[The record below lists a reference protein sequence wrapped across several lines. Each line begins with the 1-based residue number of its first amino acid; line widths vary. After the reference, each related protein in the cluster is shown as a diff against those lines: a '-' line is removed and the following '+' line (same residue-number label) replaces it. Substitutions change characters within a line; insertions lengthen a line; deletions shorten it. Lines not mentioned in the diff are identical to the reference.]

1 VRLVTG
7 GPTLALDCVGPRSA
21 RALVLL
27 HGLSGSRLTYHAVVN
42 HLAGVHGGRLRVIN
56 VDMRG
61 HGESDHVAD
70 GAYDAVSYARDVA
83 SVIEQLTDAPALVAG
98 HSLGGVVAASLAS
111 LRPDLTRAI
120 FLEDPPL
127 FEGDDARRNASP
139 VAAFFPK
146 LVAAV
151 RALQAE
157 GAPPSAYV
165 PLVVDTTPADE
176 HDERCLTLSRWDPTT
191 MEAAVSGL
199 VWSTY
204 DPLTR
209 LACPVTIVR
218 ADPAC
223 GAVFTP
229 EDETALRDP
238 VPHAHIVEVPG
249 ATHSV
254 HATATLAPYLA
265 EFDRFIR
272 KTAQ

>member
-1 VRLVTG
+1 MRLVTG

-21 RALVLL
+21 PALVLL
-27 HGLSGSRLTYHAVVN
+27 HGLSSSRLSYHAVVD
-42 HLAGVHGGRLRVIN
+42 HLARTYGDALRVIN

-70 GAYDAVSYARDVA
+70 GAYDAVSYARDIA
-83 SVIEQLTDAPALVAG
+83 SVIEQLTDAPTLVVG

-111 LRPDLTRAI
+111 LRPDLVKAI

-127 FEGDDARRNASP
+127 FEGDSVRRNASP

-151 RALQAE
+151 RALQAG
-157 GAPPSAYV
+157 GAPPSSYV
-165 PLVVDTTPADE
+165 PLVADTTPPDE

-199 VWSTY
+199 VWTTY
-204 DPLTR
+204 DPASR
-209 LACPVTIVR
+209 LVCPVTIVR

-229 EDETALRDP
+229 ADEAAFRGP

-249 ATHSV
+249 AGHGI

-265 EFDRFIR
+265 ELDRFIGR
-272 KTAQ
+272 S

>member
-1 VRLVTG
+1 VRLITG

-21 RALVLL
+21 PALVLL
-27 HGLSGSRLTYHAVVN
+27 HGLSSSRLSYHAVVD
-42 HLAGVHGGRLRVIN
+42 HLARTYGDGLRIVN

-70 GAYDAVSYARDVA
+70 GAYDAVSYARDIA

-111 LRPDLTRAI
+111 LQPDLVRAV

-127 FEGDDARRNASP
+127 FEGDAVRRNASP

-157 GAPPSAYV
+157 SALPSAYM
-165 PLVVDTTPADE
+165 PLVVETTPPDE

-199 VWSTY
+199 VWTRY
-204 DPLTR
+204 DPLAR

-223 GAVFTP
+223 GAVFMP
-229 EDETALRDP
+229 ADEATLRP
-238 VPHAHIVEVPG
+238 HVPHAHFVEVPG
-249 ATHSV
+249 AAHGI
-254 HATATLAPYLA
+254 HATATLAPYLT
-265 EFDRFIR
+265 ELDRFIGR
-272 KTAQ
+272 S

>member
-1 VRLVTG
+1 VTG

-21 RALVLL
+21 GALVLL
-27 HGLSGSRLTYHAVVN
+27 HGLSSSRLSYHAVVN
-42 HLAGVHGGRLRVIN
+42 HLGRVYGEQLRVVN

-70 GAYDAVSYARDVA
+70 GAYDAAAYARDIA
-83 SVIEQLTDAPALVAG
+83 SVIEQLTDTPALVAG

-111 LRPDLTRAI
+111 SRPDLVKAI

-127 FEGDDARRNASP
+127 FEGDDVRRNASP
-139 VAAFFPK
+139 VASFFPK

-151 RALQAE
+151 RALQAQ
-157 GAPPSAYV
+157 GAPPTAYL
-165 PLVVDTTPADE
+165 PLVVETTPADE
-176 HDERCLTLSRWDPTT
+176 HIERCLTLSRWDPTT
-191 MEAAVSGL
+191 MEAAISGL
-199 VWSTY
+199 VWSTF
-204 DPLTR
+204 DPLAR

-229 EDETALRDP
+229 DDETTLRP
-238 VPHAHIVEVPG
+238 SVPHAHIVEVPG
-249 ATHSV
+249 AAHGV

-265 EFDRFIR
+265 ELDRFIH